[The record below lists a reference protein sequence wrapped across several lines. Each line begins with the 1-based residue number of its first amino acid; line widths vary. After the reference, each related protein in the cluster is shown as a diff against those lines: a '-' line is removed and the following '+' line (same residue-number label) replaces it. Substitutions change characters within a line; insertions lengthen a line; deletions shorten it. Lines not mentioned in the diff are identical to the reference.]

1 MSTVIEE
8 KIALLQLCLEKQG
21 KVVCGMMKSFLSQ
34 KIASGKHGSINKID
48 SNKMVEIK
56 IFSQSI
62 SPSRN
67 Y

>member
-1 MSTVIEE
+1 M
-8 KIALLQLCLEKQG
+8 
-21 KVVCGMMKSFLSQ
+21 VCGMMKSFLSQ

>member
-1 MSTVIEE
+1 
-8 KIALLQLCLEKQG
+8 
-21 KVVCGMMKSFLSQ
+21 MMKSFLSQ